1 MAVEATFLP
10 NSAGSIEFSKY
21 SKPALAPGPSYA
33 VSILSPSLAI
43 HDNDNLPLSF
53 SSLKM
58 KPFQLIRVTFFV

>member
-43 HDNDNLPLSF
+43 HDNDNLL
-53 SSLKM
+53 
-58 KPFQLIRVTFFV
+58 